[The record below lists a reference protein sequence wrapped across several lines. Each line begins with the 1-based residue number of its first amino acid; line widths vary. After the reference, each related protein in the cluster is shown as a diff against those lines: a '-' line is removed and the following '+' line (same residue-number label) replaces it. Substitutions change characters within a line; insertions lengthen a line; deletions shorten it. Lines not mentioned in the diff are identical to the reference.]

1 MASAAILPT
10 AGEASGAQRLFILDA
25 RHGVDRTILTDWVH
39 ATWGEAAT
47 GRGDEG
53 AVRWV
58 SLPIADKGDKLPIAS
73 LAAALVGNPDR
84 LIVPLRVAWRIP
96 DFESN
101 RSLGLRQLLFG
112 DPRNPGPLR
121 ARMVLMRD
129 RRRAQ
134 ILMGEAATLGDLQTR
149 FARLAAT
156 AQGDSKRARGGG
168 GGGDSDGAFAG
179 FVARQAGLALDIAE
193 RGVRGSRYKVPR
205 FVAASLRT
213 SPRFRTA
220 LAAQAGA
227 SGKSAA
233 ALGSE
238 AAGYMQEL
246 IARPSAL
253 FLDLRARF
261 DRFMFGSGYGDTM
274 LVDRQ
279 EIERLRATLRQHPTC
294 ILFTHKTYIDGA
306 TPSRMA
312 YENDLPML
320 HSFGGANLDFF
331 PIGGFFRRSGMIY
344 IRRSFQDL
352 PVYKLVLRH
361 YIGWLLDKHFPLS
374 WAFEGTRSRLGKL
387 MPPRYGLMKY
397 VMDAA
402 HATGIRDLHFVPFVT
417 SFDLIRDV
425 EEYAEEQTGH
435 VKKPE
440 SLSWF
445 VGYLRSLRKPMGRV
459 RIDIGNPVVIAA
471 VDDPDDKRALERLAF
486 AVAVEANR
494 VTPLTVTGVMCLIL
508 LGTAPRGA
516 TVPELLVTISF
527 ITDWARARD
536 IRMAQE
542 LDSGDRDAL
551 SATVDTLVA
560 SGLLLRFEQGSE
572 RIYSIDPA
580 KHAMASYYRN
590 TIVHHFLDRAMIE
603 VGLFGLRDRDAADP
617 RDAFWADIDR
627 LRDLFKFEFFYP
639 PRDAHRAAIAAELA
653 RIDPKWE
660 SRLDSGARGIHQL
673 IRRCQPLVGHAALL
687 QFAEAYSV
695 VFDLLAR
702 LDDGIVPDER
712 AIGEAALVE
721 GRQAYLLRRISSEAA
736 IGKLLF
742 ANGFALARHMGL
754 TGATDAAARTGRRAM
769 LRELRALA
777 ARMEAMRLATT
788 QLADTMASEGIG

>member
-1 MASAAILPT
+1 MASAILPG
-10 AGEASGAQRLFILDA
+10 AGNADAASRLFILDA
-25 RHGVDRTILTDWVH
+25 RHSVDRKILTDWVH
-39 ATWGEAAT
+39 ASWGEAAEQADT
-47 GRGDEG
+47 I
-53 AVRWV
+53 RWV
-58 SLPIADKGDKLPIAS
+58 SLPIADGDDALPVAP
-73 LAAALVGNPDR
+73 LARALDGDAARLV
-84 LIVPLRVAWRIP
+84 VPLRVAWRIP
-96 DFESN
+96 DFETQ
-101 RSLGLRQLLFG
+101 RSMGLRQLFFG
-112 DPRNPGPLR
+112 DPRMPGPLR
-121 ARMVLMRD
+121 ARLILWRD

-134 ILMGEAATLGDLQTR
+134 ILMGEAATVAD
-149 FARLAAT
+149 LAARFELI
-156 AQGDSKRARGGG
+156 APDARGE
-168 GGGDSDGAFAG
+168 GDADGAFAG
-179 FVARQAGLALDIAE
+179 FVARQASLALDIAE

-213 SPRFRTA
+213 SPRFRAA
-220 LAAQAGA
+220 LAAQGEAGGQALAALQKEA
-227 SGKSAA
+227 SG
-233 ALGSE
+233 
-238 AAGYMQEL
+238 YMREL

-274 LVDRQ
+274 LVDSA
-279 EIERLRATLRQHPTC
+279 EVERLRATLRQYPTC

-312 YENDLPML
+312 YENDMPML

-361 YIGWLLDKHFPLS
+361 YIGWLLDKRFPLS

-387 MPPRYGLMKY
+387 MPPRFGLMKY

-402 HATGIRDLHFVPFVT
+402 HATATRDVHFVPFVT

-425 EEYAEEQTGH
+425 EEYAAEQTGR
-435 VKKPE
+435 VKQAE
-440 SLSWF
+440 SLGWF
-445 VGYLRSLRKPMGRV
+445 IGYMRSLREPMGRV
-459 RIDIGNPVVIAA
+459 RIDIGTPVVIPA
-471 VDDPDDKRALERLAF
+471 VTDPDDKRALERLAF

-516 TVPELLVTISF
+516 TVPELLMTLGF
-527 ITDWARARD
+527 ITDWARARG
-536 IRMAQE
+536 IRLAQE
-542 LDSGDRDAL
+542 LEMGDAGGL
-551 SATVDTLVA
+551 SSTVDTLVA

-603 VGLFGLRDRDAADP
+603 VSLFGLRDYEEADP
-617 RDAFWADIDR
+617 LGDFWAGIDR

-639 PRDAHRAAIAAELA
+639 PRDAHRAAIAAELT

-660 SRLDSGARGIHQL
+660 VRLASGARGIHQL

-702 LDDGIVPDER
+702 LDDGIVPEER
-712 AIGEAALVE
+712 AICEGALME

-754 TGATDAAARTGRRAM
+754 TGTTDTAARAARKAM

-777 ARMEAMRLATT
+777 ARMEAMRLATVE
-788 QLADTMASEGIG
+788 LADNMVGEGNG

>member
-1 MASAAILPT
+1 MASAAILPD
-10 AGEASGAQRLFILDA
+10 AGNADAASRLFILDA
-25 RHGVDRTILTDWVH
+25 RHGVDRKILTDWVH
-39 ATWGEAAT
+39 ATWGEAAV
-47 GRGDEG
+47 GKSDEG
-53 AVRWV
+53 PVRWV
-58 SLPIADKGDKLPIAS
+58 SLPIADGDDQLAVAP
-73 LAAALVGNPDR
+73 LAAALDGDPAR
-84 LIVPLRVAWRIP
+84 LVVPLRVAWRIP
-96 DFESN
+96 DFETK
-101 RSLGLRQLLFG
+101 RSLGLRQLFFG
-112 DPRNPGPLR
+112 DPRMPGPLR
-121 ARMVLMRD
+121 ARMILWRD

-134 ILMGEAATLGDLQTR
+134 ILMGEAATVAD
-149 FARLAAT
+149 LAARFDLT
-156 AQGDSKRARGGG
+156 APDARGE
-168 GGGDSDGAFAG
+168 GDADGAFAG

-213 SPRFRTA
+213 SARFRSA
-220 LAAQAGA
+220 LAAQG
-227 SGKSAA
+227 SDTA
-233 ALGSE
+233 ALRKD
-238 AAGYMQEL
+238 AAGYMHEL

-274 LVDRQ
+274 LVDSA
-279 EIERLRATLRQHPTC
+279 EVERLRATLRQYPTC

-312 YENDLPML
+312 YEQDLPML

-361 YIGWLLDKHFPLS
+361 YIGWLLDKRFPLS

-402 HATGIRDLHFVPFVT
+402 HATATRDVHFVPFVT

-425 EEYAEEQTGH
+425 EEYAEEQTGRA
-435 VKKPE
+435 KKPE
-440 SLSWF
+440 SLGWF
-445 VGYLRSLRKPMGRV
+445 IGYLRSLREPMGRV

-471 VDDPDDKRALERLAF
+471 VTDPDDKRALERLAF

-516 TVPELLVTISF
+516 TVPELLMTLGF
-527 ITDWARARD
+527 ITDWARARG

-542 LDSGDRDAL
+542 LERGDAGGL
-551 SATVDTLVA
+551 SETVDTLVA

-603 VGLFGLRDRDAADP
+603 VALFALRDYEEADP
-617 RDAFWADIDR
+617 AGDFWAGIDR

-660 SRLDSGARGIHQL
+660 ARLGSGARGIHQL
-673 IRRCQPLVGHAALL
+673 IRRCQPLVGHASLL

-702 LDDGIVPDER
+702 TGDGIVPDEK
-712 AIGEAALVE
+712 AICEAALME

-754 TGATDAAARTGRRAM
+754 TGTTDAATRTARKAV

-777 ARMEAMRLATT
+777 ARMEAMRLATVE
-788 QLADTMASEGIG
+788 LADTMVSEGNG

>member
-1 MASAAILPT
+1 MTSPSILPDSEAA
-10 AGEASGAQRLFILDA
+10 AGEGRLFILDA
-25 RHGVDRTILTDWVH
+25 RHGVDRAILTDWVH
-39 ATWGEAAT
+39 ATWGEAAA
-47 GRGDEG
+47 GKANEG

-58 SLPIADKGDKLPIAS
+58 SLPIADGGDKLPLDALAAS
-73 LAAALVGNPDR
+73 LDSDPERLV
-84 LIVPLRVAWRIP
+84 VPLRVAWRIP
-96 DFESN
+96 GFESN
-101 RSLGLRQLLFG
+101 RPLGLRQLLFG

-121 ARMVLMRD
+121 ARTILWRD

-134 ILMGEAATLGDLQTR
+134 ILMGEAATVGDLQRR
-149 FARLAAT
+149 FSGLASDARSD
-156 AQGDSKRARGGG
+156 GD
-168 GGGDSDGAFAG
+168 DDGAFAG
-179 FVARQAGLALDIAE
+179 FVARQASLALDIAE

-205 FVAASLRT
+205 FVAAGLRT
-213 SPRFRTA
+213 SPRFRSA
-220 LAAQAGA
+220 LTDLAEN
-227 SGKSAA
+227 SGSALP
-233 ALGSE
+233 ALRKE

-246 IARPSAL
+246 IARPNAL

-274 LVDRQ
+274 LVDQ
-279 EIERLRATLRQHPTC
+279 AEVERLRATLRQHPTC

-306 TPSRMA
+306 TPSRLA

-361 YIGWLLDKHFPLS
+361 YIGWLLDKRFPLS

-402 HATGIRDLHFVPFVT
+402 HATGTRDVHFVPFVT

-425 EEYAEEQTGH
+425 EEYAAEQTGR

-440 SLSWF
+440 SFSWF
-445 VGYLRSLRKPMGRV
+445 IGYIRSLREPMGRV
-459 RIDIGNPVVIAA
+459 RIDIGQPVVIAS

-494 VTPLTVTGVMCLIL
+494 VTPLTVTGVMCLML
-508 LGTAPRGA
+508 LATAPRGA
-516 TVPELLVTISF
+516 TVGELLVTISF
-527 ITDWARARD
+527 LVDWARARD
-536 IRMAQE
+536 IRLAQE

-551 SATVDTLVA
+551 RETVDTLVA
-560 SGLLLRFEQGSE
+560 SGLLTRFEQGSE
-572 RIYSIDPA
+572 RIYTIDPA
-580 KHAMASYYRN
+580 RHAMASYYRG

-603 VGLFGLRDRDAADP
+603 VALFGLRDDDG
-617 RDAFWADIDR
+617 DGTEAFWSGIDR

-639 PRDAHRAAIAAELA
+639 PRDVHRGAIAAELA

-660 SRLDSGARGIHQL
+660 SRLASGARGVHQL
-673 IRRCQPLVGHAALL
+673 LRRCQPLVGHAVLL
-687 QFAEAYSV
+687 QYAEAYSV

-702 LDDGIVPDER
+702 LDDGIAPDEKD
-712 AIGEAALVE
+712 ICNSALME
-721 GRQAYLLRRISSEAA
+721 GRQAYLLRRISSEAS

-742 ANGFALARHMGL
+742 ANGYALARHMGL
-754 TGATDAAARTGRRAM
+754 TSATDGAARAGRRAM

-777 ARMEAMRLATT
+777 ARMEAMRLATIE
-788 QLADTMASEGIG
+788 LADTMAGEGDG

>member
-1 MASAAILPT
+1 MLPVAD
-10 AGEASGAQRLFILDA
+10 AGDGARRLFILDA
-25 RHGVDRTILTDWVH
+25 RHGVDRAILTDWVH
-39 ATWGEAAT
+39 ATWGEAAA
-47 GRGDEG
+47 GRPDEG
-53 AVRWV
+53 EVRWI
-58 SLPIADKGDKLPIAS
+58 SLPIADGDDQLPVAP
-73 LAAALVGNPDR
+73 LVAALDDDGDR
-84 LIVPLRVAWRIP
+84 LVVPLRVAWRIP

-112 DPRNPGPLR
+112 DPRNPGALR
-121 ARMVLMRD
+121 ARLILLRD

-134 ILMGEAATLGDLQTR
+134 ILMGEAATIADLQRR
-149 FARLAAT
+149 FAKLAADDT
-156 AQGDSKRARGGG
+156 PREAAGA
-168 GGGDSDGAFAG
+168 AFAA
-179 FVARQAGLALDIAE
+179 FVARQASLALDIAE

-205 FVAASLRT
+205 FVAAGLST
-213 SPRFRTA
+213 SPRFRAALSAVAESSGTA
-220 LAAQAGA
+220 LP
-227 SGKSAA
+227 
-233 ALGSE
+233 ALRKE
-238 AAGYMQEL
+238 AATYMREL

-274 LVDRQ
+274 LVDQ
-279 EIERLRATLRQHPTC
+279 AEIERLRATLRQHPTC

-306 TPSRMA
+306 TPSRLA

-361 YIGWLLDKHFPLS
+361 YIGWLLDKRFPLS

-397 VMDAA
+397 VLDAA
-402 HATGIRDLHFVPFVT
+402 HATATRDVHFVPFVT

-425 EEYAEEQTGH
+425 EEYAAEQAGR

-440 SLSWF
+440 SFSWF
-445 VGYLRSLRKPMGRV
+445 VGYLRSLREPMGRV
-459 RIDIGNPVVIAA
+459 RIDIGQPIVIPE
-471 VDDPDDKRALERLAF
+471 VRDPDDRRALEQLAF

-516 TVPELLVTISF
+516 TVAELLVIISYMVE
-527 ITDWARARD
+527 WARARD
-536 IRMAQE
+536 IRLAQE
-542 LDSGDRDAL
+542 LESGDRDAL
-551 SATVDTLVA
+551 RQTVDTLVA

-580 KHAMASYYRN
+580 KHAMASYYRG

-603 VGLFGLRDRDAADP
+603 VALFGLRDADGDG
-617 RDAFWADIDR
+617 RAAFWASIDR

-639 PRDAHRAAIAAELA
+639 PRDVHRAAIAAELG
-653 RIDPKWE
+653 RIDGKWE
-660 SRLDSGARGIHQL
+660 ARLESGARGVHQL
-673 IRRCQPLVGHAALL
+673 LRRCQPLVGHAALL
-687 QFAEAYSV
+687 QYAEAYSV
-695 VFDLLAR
+695 VFDLLVR
-702 LDDGIVPDER
+702 LDDGIAPDEK
-712 AIGEAALVE
+712 AICEAALAE

-742 ANGFALARHMGL
+742 ANGFALARHSGL
-754 TGATDAAARTGRRAM
+754 TGATDAAQRSGRRAM
-769 LRELRALA
+769 LRELRGLA
-777 ARMEAMRLATT
+777 ARMEAMRLATVE
-788 QLADTMASEGIG
+788 LADTLGTDGPPDGGQEGH

>member
-1 MASAAILPT
+1 MASSPVLPDT
-10 AGEASGAQRLFILDA
+10 EADADGAGRLYILDA
-25 RHGVDRTILTDWVH
+25 RHAVDRAILTDWVH
-39 ATWGEAAT
+39 ATWGEAAA
-47 GRGDEG
+47 GRADEG
-53 AVRWV
+53 AVQWI
-58 SLPIADKGDKLPIAS
+58 SLPIADGDDALPLGP
-73 LAAALVGNPDR
+73 LAQALGGNPDR
-84 LIVPLRVAWRIP
+84 QVIPLRVAWRIP
-96 DFESN
+96 GFEAN
-101 RSLGLRQLLFG
+101 RTLGLRQLLFG
-112 DPRNPGPLR
+112 DPRNPGALR
-121 ARMVLMRD
+121 ARLILWRD

-134 ILMGEAATLGDLQTR
+134 ILMGEAATIGNLKTR
-149 FARLAAT
+149 FGAI
-156 AQGDSKRARGGG
+156 GDDG
-168 GGGDSDGAFAG
+168 DGALAG
-179 FVARQAGLALDIAE
+179 FVARQASLALDIAE

-205 FVAASLRT
+205 FVAAGLRA
-213 SPRFRTA
+213 SPRFR
-220 LAAQAGA
+220 
-227 SGKSAA
+227 A
-233 ALGSE
+233 ALSAHGEAAGESVAALQRE

-274 LVDRQ
+274 LVDRS

-294 ILFTHKTYIDGA
+294 IMFTHKTYIDGA
-306 TPSRMA
+306 TPSRLA

-361 YIGWLLDKHFPLS
+361 YIGWLLDKRFPLS

-387 MPPRYGLMKY
+387 MPPRFGLMKY
-397 VMDAA
+397 VLDAA
-402 HATGIRDLHFVPFVT
+402 HATATRDVHFVPFVT

-425 EEYAEEQTGH
+425 EEYAAEQTGR

-440 SLSWF
+440 SFSWF

-459 RIDIGNPVVIAA
+459 RIDIGQPVVIPE
-471 VDDPDDKRALERLAF
+471 VSDPDDKRALEQLAF

-516 TVPELLVTISF
+516 TVAELLLTISYLVE
-527 ITDWARARD
+527 WARSRD
-536 IRMAQE
+536 IRLAQE

-551 SATVDTLVA
+551 RVTVDTLVA

-572 RIYSIDPA
+572 RIYTLDPA
-580 KHAMASYYRN
+580 KHAMASYYRG

-603 VGLFGLRDRDAADP
+603 VTLFALRECDGTAAGD
-617 RDAFWADIDR
+617 FWAGIDR
-627 LRDLFKFEFFYP
+627 LRDVFKFEFFYP

-660 SRLDSGARGIHQL
+660 TRLDSGARGVHQL
-673 IRRCQPLVGHAALL
+673 LRRCQPLVGHAVLL
-687 QFAEAYSV
+687 QYAEAYSV

-702 LDDGIVPDER
+702 LDDGILPDEK

-736 IGKLLF
+736 IAKLLF
-742 ANGFALARHMGL
+742 ANGANCAALPHGWKRCAWRRSSLRIHWDRK
-754 TGATDAAARTGRRAM
+754 ATYNGPATQRAGRPIPVYGNGEQSDAHHGR
-769 LRELRALA
+769 LCL
-777 ARMEAMRLATT
+777 
-788 QLADTMASEGIG
+788 